1 MSKIKKSILAAVMS
15 FTAAVMFCAVPSV
28 SGLSTC
34 AAGASEVNK
43 LSVNH
48 IYKTYDF
55 TGDGVADTFA
65 VQARSMGSYYSYI
78 SVYINGAEVFVPGK
92 NAVYF
97 GSDDIQRIVLDG
109 TPLLFLS
116 IDGENGDNYAY
127 VLKYEDGAMNS
138 IAEPCKNMSKVGNHC
153 SAYPLS
159 VSGSSI
165 TFKYGMMTYSLAG
178 IYSKYKYTYSGGKMK
193 QTTHTSSLTPYNSKM
208 KGKYWTA
215 MRTMYVVKA
224 PNSSKRIAKINKG
237 GKVRIDRFYIS
248 SKHTTTYFH
257 VQFKNGKSGWVK
269 GLKQYPTVKLFKEVF
284 YAG

>member
-34 AAGASEVNK
+34 AAGASEVN
-43 LSVNH
+43 LH
-48 IYKTYDF
+48 QCIYQRRGNF
-55 TGDGVADTFA
+55 C
-65 VQARSMGSYYSYI
+65 
-78 SVYINGAEVFVPGK
+78 PGK